1 MLTAGGYVDVEQLL
15 IGWLADVTELR
26 VVAELPVD
34 ITEPTVQI
42 NTISG
47 GEVNPAL
54 DRASIDVD
62 VFVPP
67 DSDGEPDLET
77 AQDIAAWIRWLV
89 LQNLPGHTATIGHA
103 RATVIRTAGLSRP
116 VRRPF
121 DESGI
126 RRINLSFSLLVA
138 TRG

>member
-1 MLTAGGYVDVEQLL
+1 MAAGGYADVEQLV
-15 IGWLADVTELR
+15 IDWLAGQTDLR

-42 NTISG
+42 AAIG
-47 GEVNPAL
+47 GTEVNAAA

-62 VFVPP
+62 VFVPAA
-67 DSDGEPDLET
+67 SDGEPDLET
-77 AQDIAAWIRWLV
+77 AQDLAAEIRRLFLRV
-89 LQNLPGHTATIGHA
+89 LPGHTATVGGL
-103 RATVIRTAGLSRP
+103 RATVLRTAGLSRP

-126 RRINLSFSLLVA
+126 RRVNASYTVLTAS
-138 TRG
+138 RG